1 MNDALGIL
9 SFSFDLQK
17 RNRQGT
23 YNIITLSA
31 FFVSHPTLKN
41 ASLYNYANKLSKHFS
56 LRSVILHNSLVIK
69 PKYLGRLCCFNLSS
83 FQ

>member
-17 RNRQGT
+17 RNTQGT
-23 YNIITLSA
+23 YNIITLSG

-41 ASLYNYANKLSKHFS
+41 ASLYNFANNY
-56 LRSVILHNSLVIK
+56 RSSLV
-69 PKYLGRLCCFNLSS
+69 YGL
-83 FQ
+83 